1 MQNIGMT
8 ELKER
13 LRKAFRDEHKIQWS
27 DALLEEILFEAQRE
41 YALYSGGLTGKIDVF
56 SGDSPVL
63 SMPEDFFQ
71 VTQVISPEG
80 KALPLVSYRELA
92 EEYGDF
98 RKDKGSMAK
107 AFCFNFDSFGKFR
120 IYPQLPSG
128 TFAGT
133 VIYKRLPVK
142 WEQGINNSVAVEH
155 YAMFLMYQFTGK
167 STAQTSFAAFMDAIH
182 KEQKQKLSS
191 GSKQITRRGVF
202 F

>member
-1 MQNIGMT
+1 MQRISMT

-41 YALYSGGLTGKIDVF
+41 YALYSGGSTGKFDVF

-71 VTQVISPEG
+71 ATQIISPEG
-80 KALPLVSYRELA
+80 KALPIVSYRELA

-98 RKDKGSMAK
+98 RKDKGSFAK
-107 AFCFNFDSFGKFR
+107 AFCFNFDTFGKFR
-120 IYPQLPSG
+120 IYPQLPPD

-133 VIYKRLPVK
+133 VIYKRLPVVWDPDMK
-142 WEQGINNSVAVEH
+142 NSTAVEH

-167 STAQTSFAAFMDAIH
+167 ALAQNAFAAFMDAIY

-191 GSKQITRRGVF
+191 GSKQIARKGVF